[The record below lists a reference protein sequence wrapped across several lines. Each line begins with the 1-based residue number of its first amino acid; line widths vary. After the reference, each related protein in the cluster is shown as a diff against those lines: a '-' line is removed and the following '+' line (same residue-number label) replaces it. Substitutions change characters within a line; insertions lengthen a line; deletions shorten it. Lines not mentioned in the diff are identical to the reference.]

1 MSYNH
6 NEAILDAT
14 QENEIFKAAEQAK
27 AEGNQSL
34 VNELHQRIVVANLR
48 LAAKICR
55 SRTNTREFEE
65 LMSDASLALMQAVQ
79 TFDHSKGF
87 RFSTLAHR
95 CITNLLQKENTKQW
109 SQTNRFVANSEVA
122 ETATSHRKTEHEMV
136 TAAVEAKDQIETL
149 LGTLNERDQDIIKA
163 RFGIGCEPKTLI
175 EIANEYGSGKQRVHQ
190 LQTKILN
197 NLKKI
202 AE

>member
-55 SRTNTREFEE
+55 SRTNTREFDE

-87 RFSTLAHR
+87 RFSFTFGSPIYKFLGK
-95 CITNLLQKENTKQW
+95 L
-109 SQTNRFVANSEVA
+109 NS
-122 ETATSHRKTEHEMV
+122 K
-136 TAAVEAKDQIETL
+136 
-149 LGTLNERDQDIIKA
+149 
-163 RFGIGCEPKTLI
+163 F
-175 EIANEYGSGKQRVHQ
+175 
-190 LQTKILN
+190 
-197 NLKKI
+197 
-202 AE
+202 